1 LFKKELPTGK
11 VIYCAVY
18 VDDLTYAVS
27 DQSSADS
34 FLADIRQRFEV
45 AEDQGKPIDF
55 LLGMAIEQNLK
66 AGTIHINMEMMIT
79 RLAKGILT
87 AEELIKSVIVRYPM
101 LVTPLKK

>member
-1 LFKKELPTGK
+1 VLELHHAIYGLKQSSACFYTALAEHLRSLGFKSFVGDPCLFKKELPTGK

-45 AEDQGKPIDF
+45 AEDQG
-55 LLGMAIEQNLK
+55 
-66 AGTIHINMEMMIT
+66 
-79 RLAKGILT
+79 
-87 AEELIKSVIVRYPM
+87 
-101 LVTPLKK
+101 